1 MNQTRVKLIR
11 DADKEEDMEKASL
24 DSLENHSRSSDVRK
38 MMTDALNLADLSMN
52 YFELE
57 PGESFSGGMHT
68 HMDQEEV
75 FFVIDGTATFQTRD
89 DEIVVE
95 ENEAVRFA
103 PGEYQEGVNNG
114 DDRIRA
120 LALGAPQEQGE
131 TRTLFPCG
139 ECGAEYHEVEIGGD
153 GITLMCPD
161 CGNEMEM

>member
-1 MNQTRVKLIR
+1 
-11 DADKEEDMEKASL
+11 MEKASV
-24 DSLENHSRSSDVRK
+24 DSLENQSRSSDVRK
-38 MMTDALNLADLSMN
+38 MMTDALDLSDLSMN

-68 HMDQEEV
+68 HMNQEET
-75 FFVIDGTATFQTRD
+75 FFVIDGTATFKTRD
-89 DEIVVE
+89 GEVKVE

-103 PGEYQEGVNNG
+103 PGEYQEGVNEG
-114 DDRIRA
+114 DERIRA

-139 ECGAEYHEVEIGGD
+139 ECGAEYHEVEITGD
-153 GITLMCPD
+153 GILLTCPD